1 MDIIKLMIDGTYEM
15 GYSDLSSTPY
25 GDLAKILNELGE
37 RVEPAHPAGNIVY
50 TTNDLHDWHS
60 GYFTT
65 MERGVS
71 LVEHLV
77 HPLWNVIN
85 QESIDGCR
93 AQNSFKLQRTVK
105 SNPVKCTTRS
115 ASNTTTP
122 SPQNGG
128 STTPANQ
135 SSSSAPFSSGSGGYG
150 SLG

>member
-1 MDIIKLMIDGTYEM
+1 M

-37 RVEPAHPAGNIVY
+37 RVEHAHPAGNIVY
-50 TTNDLHDWHS
+50 TKNDLHDWHS

-77 HPLWNVIN
+77 HPLWNVSN
-85 QESIDGCR
+85 QESVDGCR

-105 SNPVKCTTRS
+105 SSPVKCASRPVQKTTSSSSQTGGNTS
-115 ASNTTTP
+115 AAN
-122 SPQNGG
+122 
-128 STTPANQ
+128 PA
-135 SSSSAPFSSGSGGYG
+135 SSSAPFSSGSGGYG